1 MAWQTHNVWVR
12 WLVVCAGAR
21 KPVNGRISLSEVG
34 SDLDFLAL
42 SRAIVP
48 AIVPKDADAD
58 WIDALWQQAPDDA
71 TRAEL
76 VRFLEWLVH
85 SDAESARRFVE
96 LTPAVLTNAEAWRA
110 TGVFVA
116 CSDAPAQAELIRV
129 AQQHIHDHLRPV
141 PLAHDDTL
149 TVSQTTAHR
158 RISAMARA
166 YFHRATASCS
176 VTPRLAPLLMGPTGS
191 GKSSLLRRTA
201 KDHQAAFLRMS
212 VGEWIPLGAKDVRPT
227 VKTIVD
233 MLAKSPNG
241 RLVLFIDELD
251 KAGVD
256 ASGWTRSAL
265 NEIFAVLDRSFPAA
279 ALEAANSSLG
289 ISGEELEERIQQKLF
304 FAGAGTWQRLWSNGG
319 SLGFGAGNNRNA
331 QVIDY
336 VATEKVVPVE
346 LLLRFSWPPVL
357 LEYPSPEE
365 TITLFDKTGLTRL
378 AEYVGVTLDPVKH
391 DWSRGGMR
399 SLESLAGELLIRQH
413 EQPTASWNADAP

>member
-1 MAWQTHNVWVR
+1 MAWKTHNVWVR
-12 WLVVCAGAR
+12 WLVVCACAP

-34 SDLDFLAL
+34 DDLDFLAL

-58 WIDALWQQAPDDA
+58 WINALWQQGPDDA
-71 TRAEL
+71 TRTEL

-85 SDAESARRFVE
+85 SDAESARRFVG

-110 TGVFVA
+110 TGVFAA
-116 CSDAPAQAELIRV
+116 CGDAASQVELLRV
-129 AQQHIHDHLRPV
+129 AQRHIQDYLRPE
-141 PLAHDDTL
+141 PSAHDDTL
-149 TVSQTTAHR
+149 TVSQTMAHR

-166 YFHRATASCS
+166 FFCRAAAPCS
-176 VTPRLAPLLMGPTGS
+176 VIPRLAPLLIGPTGC
-191 GKSSLLRRTA
+191 GKSSLLRRVA
-201 KDHQAAFLRMS
+201 KDHEATFLRMS
-212 VGEWIPLGAKDVRPT
+212 VGEWIPMGAKDVRPT
-227 VKTIVD
+227 VKTLVD

-241 RLVLFIDELD
+241 LVLFIDELD
-251 KAGVD
+251 KAGLD
-256 ASGWTRSAL
+256 ASGWTRSTL

-279 ALEAANSSLG
+279 AVEAANSSLG

-304 FAGAGTWQRLWSNGG
+304 FAGAGTWQRLWSNGV
-319 SLGFGAGNNRNA
+319 SLGFGAGSSRKT
-331 QVIDY
+331 QVLDY
-336 VATEKVVPVE
+336 IATEKVVPVE
-346 LLLRFSWPPVL
+346 LLMRFSWPPVL

-378 AEYVGVTLDPVKH
+378 AEYVGVTLDPAKH

-413 EQPTASWNADAP
+413 EQPTASLHANGL